1 MARKDKT
8 NYPVVRTG
16 RLFRPSPDPIGPNVE
31 CNFDKILSKVN
42 RRLYRHGRTYTVK
55 LDLDANTENA
65 GQIEVF
71 ALADNWMNSQAFKM
85 AYEMYIENS
94 ADERSRLKKGNIARW
109 EDFRT
114 RSGAGITQLD
124 PLQFDQSFN
133 AIALTAGEFNLT
145 TVQDAAGVTRG
156 FTWNDAASSALY
168 NILGEY
174 DKAGNAQV
182 SPESATG
189 DMPYDDLM
197 SDDSAVMASKLQTNG
212 DFPPYDQDGVL
223 ADSPWVKVGVLSAGG
238 AAATGQRLSTGFFEA
253 PCGFVIMKTSVP
265 GGVVQG
271 NLQWTVKSGDYK
283 GVHAPSM
290 LE

>member
-16 RLFRPSPDPIGPNVE
+16 RLYRPSPDPIGGNCE
-31 CNFDKILSKVN
+31 INIETLLSKVN
-42 RRLYRHGRTYTVK
+42 RRLYRHGRTYTMK

-71 ALADNWMNSQAFKM
+71 ALADNWMNHKAFKM
-85 AYEMYIENS
+85 SFDMYMENS
-94 ADERSRLKKGNIARW
+94 ADERSRLKSSNIARW

-114 RSGAGITQLD
+114 RSGAGITSLS
-124 PLQFDQSFN
+124 PLQYDQAFN
-133 AIALTAGEFNLT
+133 AVALTAGEFNLT
-145 TVQDAAGVTRG
+145 TVVDAAGVTRG
-156 FTWNDAASSALY
+156 FTWNDAANPSLY

-182 SPESATG
+182 SPESTTG

-212 DFPPYDQDGVL
+212 DAPPYDQDGVL

-238 AAATGQRLSTGFFEA
+238 AALTGQRLSTGFFEA
-253 PCGFVIMKTSVP
+253 PCGFVILKTTVP

-271 NLQWTVKSGDYK
+271 NLQWTVKAGDYK

>member
-16 RLFRPSPDPIGPNVE
+16 RLFRQSPDMIGPNCEINVE
-31 CNFDKILSKVN
+31 KLLSKVN
-42 RRLYRHGRTYTVK
+42 RRLYRHGRTYTMK

-71 ALADNWMNSQAFKM
+71 ALADSWMNHKAFKM
-85 AYEMYIENS
+85 SYDMYRENS
-94 ADERSRLKKGNIARW
+94 ADERARLKEGNIARW

-114 RSGAGITQLD
+114 RSGAGITTLD
-124 PLQFDQSFN
+124 PLQYDSAFN
-133 AIALTAGEFNLT
+133 AVVLNTGEFNLT
-145 TVQDAAGVTRG
+145 QVVDSAGVSRG
-156 FTWNDAASSALY
+156 FTWDDAANPALY

-212 DFPPYDQDGVL
+212 DAPPYDQDGVL

-238 AAATGQRLSTGFFEA
+238 ASLTGQRLSTGFFEA
-253 PCGFVIMKTSVP
+253 PCGFVIMKTTAP

-271 NLQWTVKSGDYK
+271 NLQWTVKAGDYK